1 VRDLPPYFL
10 AEGNPAEVYGLN
22 AVGLRRAG
30 FSHQSLGELKDAY
43 KMIYRS
49 ERNVSQAVS
58 VLRETVATDEGRT
71 LLAFLEATSDRG
83 ITK

>member
-1 VRDLPPYFL
+1 L

-30 FSHQSLGELKDAY
+30 FSREALGELKDAY
-43 KMIYRS
+43 KTIYRS
-49 ERNVSQAVS
+49 ENNVSQALT
-58 VLRETVATDEGRT
+58 VLRETVLTDEGRT
-71 LLAFLEATSDRG
+71 LLAFLEASSDRG

>member
-1 VRDLPPYFL
+1 
-10 AEGNPAEVYGLN
+10 
-22 AVGLRRAG
+22 
-30 FSHQSLGELKDAY
+30 
-43 KMIYRS
+43 MIYRS

-71 LLAFLEATSDRG
+71 LLAFLEASSDRG